1 MDRFHPQNFKFDRTN
16 PQEFVAYL
24 SHIEKWMYH
33 TEIATDAYRV
43 ELLSSG
49 FRGDAVMWYD
59 TEYGFSKKLEAVAF
73 EDSENIIW
81 EDPIIIQ

>member
-1 MDRFHPQNFKFDRTN
+1 M
-16 PQEFVAYL
+16 A
-24 SHIEKWMYH
+24 
-33 TEIATDAYRV
+33 EIATDTYRV

-59 TEYGFSKKLEAVAF
+59 TEYGFSKELEAVAF